1 MSARSTRRVIACL
14 LSVMSFVA
22 LRPIEVNAWGRD
34 GHRIVARI
42 ATRHLTQKTR
52 EAINA
57 LLESDQEDVGN
68 CKSKTS
74 LEEKLACVSTFA
86 DEVRGKYP
94 RTAGL
99 HFVNIPIY
107 LPAAQRRYQAVRD
120 CSKGCVVSGIALYR
134 KKLLTTHN
142 LVTTHTDA
150 ERAEALK
157 FIVHFVG
164 DLHQP
169 LHTAKDVDRDLNNLE
184 NKTAGHK
191 PLHSDGTGDRGGN
204 FKLVTWFG
212 DGSSS
217 FGCRTLHSVW
227 DEAIIKRRGL
237 GEGDYTNHLDKL
249 SAADMAAF
257 QKGDVVSWVNQ
268 AVKLAVENSYNPL
281 PERDV
286 NDKVCEVDRMEDGK
300 KKTDC
305 VTYGAERCRNSKV
318 YYRYALGESYYEPN
332 LPVVE
337 SQLQKAGLRLARLLN
352 NVFDPAI

>member
-1 MSARSTRRVIACL
+1 MSAMFIRRLIACS
-14 LSVMSFVA
+14 LSVISFVA
-22 LRPIEVNAWGRD
+22 LWPTEANAWGRD

-52 EAINA
+52 DAIDA
-57 LLESDQEDVGN
+57 LLQSDQEDPGN
-68 CKSKTS
+68 CQSKTS

-94 RTAGL
+94 KTAGL

-107 LPAAQRRYQAVRD
+107 LPAVQQKYQPVRD

-134 KKLLTTHN
+134 KKL
-142 LVTTHTDA
+142 VTSHDNA

-157 FIVHFVG
+157 FIVHFIG
-164 DLHQP
+164 DMHQP
-169 LHTAKDVDRDLNNLE
+169 LHTAKDKDRDLNNIE

-191 PLHSDGTGDRGGN
+191 SLQSDGTGDRGAN

-212 DGSSS
+212 DGSSPY
-217 FGCRTLHSVW
+217 GCRTLHSVW

-237 GEGDYTNHLDKL
+237 SEGDFTNHLDKL

-268 AVKLAVENSYNPL
+268 AVKLAVTNAYGLL

-305 VTYGAERCRNSKV
+305 VSYDAERCRNSKV
-318 YYRYALGESYYEPN
+318 HYRYALGESYYEPN

-337 SQLQKAGLRLARLLN
+337 SQLQKAGLRLARFLN
-352 NVFDPAI
+352 NVFDPAL